1 MVNLLNSAVANRI
14 FLYSVLATFPLAVLT
29 PPPAYAQFEIGLED
43 INFGLRIEKHIE
55 KLWKYLDREDSN
67 KMLDTM
73 IDIKID
79 TEGYLKCNFDIDREL
94 DKAEIELKKAGG
106 KFSKKDLKE
115 VRKAIKKRVNKS
127 QKRSLCMSSY
137 LQEKPSISFAEYE
150 AIYELSN
157 KEKEEEQE
165 VKDLP
170 IRLTIGV
177 TMILAGGFLCTVGV
191 VGKIPA
197 CVNYGK
203 EIAFAGAAFAIDG
216 FVDGKEKQ
224 EDKDKR

>member
-1 MVNLLNSAVANRI
+1 MVNLLNSSFANRI
-14 FLYSVLATFPLAVLT
+14 FLYSILTTFPVAVLT
-29 PPPAYAQFEIGLED
+29 PPPVYAQFDIGIDD
-43 INFGLRIEKHIE
+43 INFGLRIEKDIE

-67 KMLDTM
+67 KLLDAM

-79 TEGYLKCNFDIDREL
+79 TEGYLKCSFDIDKEL
-94 DKAEIELKKAGG
+94 DKAEIELKKSGG
-106 KFSKKDLKE
+106 KFSKKDLKA
-115 VRKAIKKRVNKS
+115 VRKAIKKKVSKAH
-127 QKRSLCMSSY
+127 QRSLCMASY
-137 LQEKPSISFAEYE
+137 LQENPSISFAEYE
-150 AIYELSN
+150 VTYELSN
-157 KEKEEEQE
+157 KEKEDEQE

-170 IRLTIGV
+170 LRLTIGV

-197 CVNYGK
+197 CVSYGK

-224 EDKDKR
+224 EEKDER